1 MKSAKNVKRANV
13 LSVFNVVFLTFSFCA
28 MPLFA
33 GGKSESKTPKPG
45 DPGTIAVVDAAGREL
60 TIQRPVE
67 RVVVLDTGPYE
78 ILAAL
83 GVLDRV
89 VGNHQSL
96 DGSPLYPELAGL
108 PVVATNSEINFERI
122 AELQPQVVISSV
134 RAHGVVT
141 DEEALKGFNIID
153 IKLNLRNP
161 ELMSDEVLLLGKIFD
176 REEQAQTLVSFYRK
190 WQNFINAR
198 LKNVPQSGR
207 PTVFVE
213 YHAGDFKTGAPHSR
227 FYHQV
232 VLAGGNNIAVDLF
245 EEPQVD
251 AEWVAQQNPD
261 FFIREASGM
270 GYTAKNDDNAKSIY
284 REIMNRTALFR
295 VNAIRNNHLYLV
307 SVDMYSRPGYIAGVS
322 YLAKWF
328 YPELFED
335 FNPEEV
341 HKEYFELFHPG
352 REYRG
357 IWTYHE

>member
-1 MKSAKNVKRANV
+1 MKSTENVKRAKF
-13 LSVFNVVFLTFSFCA
+13 LSVVNVVLLVFSFCA
-28 MPLFA
+28 TPLFA
-33 GGKSESKTPKPG
+33 GGKTESKAPVLG
-45 DPGTIAVVDAAGREL
+45 DLETIAIIDAAGREL
-60 TIQRPVE
+60 AVPHPVE

-89 VGNHQSL
+89 VGNHQGL
-96 DGSPLYPELAGL
+96 NGSPLYPELAGL
-108 PVVATNSEINFERI
+108 PVVATNSEINFELI

-141 DEEALKGFNIID
+141 DEDALKGFDIID

-161 ELMSDEVLLLGKIFD
+161 ELMSDEVLLLGKVFG
-176 REEQAQTLVSFYRK
+176 REEKARELVNFYVK
-190 WQNFINAR
+190 WQSVIGDR
-198 LKNVPQSGR
+198 LKNVPQNER

-232 VLAGGNNIAVDLF
+232 VLAGGNNIAINLF

-251 AEWVAQQNPD
+251 SEWVAQQNPD

-270 GYTAKNDDNAKSIY
+270 GYTAKNDDSAKSIY
-284 REIMNRTALFR
+284 REIMSRPALSR
-295 VNAIRNNHLYLV
+295 VNAVRNNHLYLV
-307 SVDMYSRPGYIAGVS
+307 SVDIYSRPGYIVGVS

-328 YPELFED
+328 YPELFAD
-335 FNPEEV
+335 FDPQTV

-352 REYRG
+352 REYG
-357 IWTYHE
+357 GVWTYHE